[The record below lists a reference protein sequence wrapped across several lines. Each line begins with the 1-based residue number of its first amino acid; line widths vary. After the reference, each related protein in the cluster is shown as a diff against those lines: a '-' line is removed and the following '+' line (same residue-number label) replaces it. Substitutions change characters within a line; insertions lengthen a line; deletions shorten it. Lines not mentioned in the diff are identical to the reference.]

1 MGLQQFRKTPG
12 AGPESRAHLP
22 TSGLYSLVPPSCP
35 WLAQSECAMSM
46 LCAMQGSG
54 DTQWTNLQLL
64 KQVSQLKNRSK
75 HVLSFRP

>member
-1 MGLQQFRKTPG
+1 
-12 AGPESRAHLP
+12 
-22 TSGLYSLVPPSCP
+22 
-35 WLAQSECAMSM
+35 M

-75 HVLSFRP
+75 HALSLRP

>member
-1 MGLQQFRKTPG
+1 
-12 AGPESRAHLP
+12 
-22 TSGLYSLVPPSCP
+22 
-35 WLAQSECAMSM
+35 M